1 MPTETVDCE
10 AVGAKEGVNVGAMM
24 EGDMVVGM
32 AVGELDEGEGFT
44 VLRLVRTTI
53 TQRRMTN
60 ELKGACMVQIANQIK
75 SNERIIRCSLL
86 DMR

>member
-1 MPTETVDCE
+1 MPTGTVDGE
-10 AVGAKEGVNVGAMM
+10 AVDEKEGVNVGAMM
-24 EGDMVVGM
+24 EGDMVGM

-75 SNERIIRCSLL
+75 NNERIIRCSLL
-86 DMR
+86 DIR

>member
-1 MPTETVDCE
+1 MPTGTVDGETV
-10 AVGAKEGVNVGAMM
+10 GAMEGVNVGAMM
-24 EGDMVVGM
+24 EGDMVGM
-32 AVGELDEGEGFT
+32 AVGELYEGEGFT

-53 TQRRMTN
+53 TQRRVTN
-60 ELKGACMVQIANQIK
+60 ELNGACMAQIADQIK

>member
-1 MPTETVDCE
+1 VPTGTVGGE
-10 AVGAKEGVNVGAMM
+10 AVGAKEGLNVGAMM
-24 EGDMVVGM
+24 EGDMVGM

-53 TQRRMTN
+53 TQRRTTN
-60 ELKGACMVQIANQIK
+60 ELKGACMAQIADQIK